1 MLYAKTPDLLPYI
14 AASCIY
20 RMKTPTHTYTA
31 PLAYRS
37 YFAPPPC
44 FQLILLLTHAWKIL
58 VWIEIPIRICA
69 TTTVEYTQLIIAK
82 IQFDLLGGGAPYI
95 SQRGWTI
102 YVNGRWTWQRL
113 AASKLERSPPALP
126 EKYSLRERGGPP
138 PFSMAKH
145 FPIVAQVGE

>member
-1 MLYAKTPDLLPYI
+1 MHLSHENANAYLYCASSIPLLLRSSPML
-14 AASCIY
+14 S
-20 RMKTPTHTYTA
+20 THTATYSCMKDISMDRDTN
-31 PLAYRS
+31 
-37 YFAPPPC
+37 
-44 FQLILLLTHAWKIL
+44 THMRNYYS
-58 VWIEIPIRICA
+58 RIYA
-69 TTTVEYTQLIIAK
+69 THHCQNSIY
-82 IQFDLLGGGAPYI
+82 LLGGGAPYI